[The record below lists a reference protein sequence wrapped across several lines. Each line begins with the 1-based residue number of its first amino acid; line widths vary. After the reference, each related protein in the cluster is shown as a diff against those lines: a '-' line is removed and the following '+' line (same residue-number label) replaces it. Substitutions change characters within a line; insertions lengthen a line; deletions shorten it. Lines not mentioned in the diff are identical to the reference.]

1 MFNIFDI
8 SGSSMA
14 AQSVRMNVTAS
25 NIANSES
32 MGRTPDAAY
41 HARSPIFQTVLD
53 QNSSSGIG
61 GVRVMGVVEN
71 QQPGPRR
78 FEPGN
83 PMADGEGYVYLSNV
97 DVLTEMVNMMSAS
110 RTYQNSIEVLNTSK
124 ELMIRTLS
132 IGQ

>member
-8 SGSSMA
+8 SGSAMA
-14 AQSVRMNVTAS
+14 AQSVRLNVTAS

-32 MGRTPDAAY
+32 AGSSPAEAY
-41 HARSPIFQTVLD
+41 HARQPVFATVMD
-53 QNSSSGIG
+53 RESEAYG
-61 GVRVMGVVEN
+61 GVRVTGVVED
-71 QQPGPRR
+71 QQPGTRR

-83 PMADGEGYVYLSNV
+83 PMADAEGYVYLSNV
-97 DVLTEMVNMMSAS
+97 DVLKEMVNMMSAS

-124 ELMIRTLS
+124 ELMMRTLS

>member
-8 SGSSMA
+8 TGSAMA

-32 MGRTPDAAY
+32 IGSSPREAY
-41 HARSPIFQTVLD
+41 HARSPVFQTVLD
-53 QNSSSGIG
+53 ENAPARG
-61 GVRVMGVVEN
+61 GVRILGVTEN
-71 QQPGPRR
+71 QSPGPRR
-78 FEPGN
+78 FEPTN
-83 PMADGEGYVYLSNV
+83 PLADGDGYVYLSNV
-97 DVLTEMVNMMSAS
+97 DVLAEMVNMMSAS

-124 ELMIRTLS
+124 ELMMRTLS